1 MTNYSQ
7 IPQEKFQPKAFGS
20 NVVMEENPFIV
31 DDISG
36 KQNKILNAV
45 KTPTNCLI
53 YRNQPPTIHIIG
65 SEFPTV
71 LNINS
76 KDLTAIPAIPE
87 SIRMLLI
94 RGNAVKSLRP
104 ISGHPSLEVLD
115 ASQNLIEQLEFEV
128 PPPRIRAILLASNAI
143 TKISNQCTFD
153 FLEVLNLSGNRLSEF
168 DFFQFPSL
176 KTLNLSC
183 NQFSSFEINSPKLL
197 ELSIQGNS
205 LMKLVISNAQ
215 SLTHIDFSDNYLNDI
230 SIIEKVQTLTHL
242 SGFGN
247 KFNENWVSFAV
258 SSLPLLEYINGRKIE
273 DGERAIHRDRISRMV
288 RSTQAPY
295 PHQKISKIRNLMRKL
310 RQIESEPI
318 PSSDDIEDIWIAC
331 SKEKQSRVMLIEQN
345 AKNIPST
352 SILDDDGCLTIFGA
366 IMTDEY
372 LENDF
377 RSLKLQYVPIIPGT
391 EITENVMKL
400 AQKGPTMLTLDHN
413 MISSVSDALFL
424 VAFNTVE
431 VLRVEGNA
439 ISRMS
444 LFRPLM
450 SYLMPSLQVIN
461 GIAITMAEK
470 LSGID
475 HFQNLLRI
483 TKGIYIETG
492 VEDIING

>member
-7 IPQEKFQPKAFGS
+7 IPQEKFQPNAVGS
-20 NVVMEENPFIV
+20 NVVMKENPFIL

-76 KDLTAIPAIPE
+76 KDLNAIPE
-87 SIRMLLI
+87 IPSSIRILLI
-94 RGNAVKSLRP
+94 RENAVKSLHP

-128 PPPRIRAILLASNAI
+128 PPLRIRAILLASNAI
-143 TKISNQCTFD
+143 TKISNTCTFD
-153 FLEVLNLSGNRLSEF
+153 FLEILNLSGNRLSEF
-168 DFFQFPSL
+168 NFFQFPSI

-183 NQFSSFEINSPKLL
+183 NQFSTFEINSPTLI

-205 LMKLVISNAQ
+205 LMSLAISNAQ

-230 SIIEKVQTLTHL
+230 SVIEKVQTLTHL
-242 SGFGN
+242 SGLGN
-247 KFNENWVSFAV
+247 KFNENWISFAV
-258 SSLPLLEYINGRKIE
+258 SSIPALECINGRKIS
-273 DGERAIHRDRISRMV
+273 DGERAIHRDRIAKMV
-288 RSTQAPY
+288 RAAQAPY
-295 PHQKISKIRNLMRKL
+295 PHLKISKIRNLMRQLK
-310 RQIESEPI
+310 QIETKPI
-318 PSSDDIEDIWIAC
+318 PSSDDIEDIWLAC
-331 SKEKQSRVMLIEQN
+331 SKEKHSRIMLIEEN
-345 AKNIPST
+345 AKNIPTTST
-352 SILDDDGCLTIFGA
+352 MDDEGCLTIFGA

-372 LENDF
+372 LSTDF
-377 RSLKLQYVPIIPGT
+377 KSLKLQYVPIIPGT
-391 EITENVMKL
+391 EITQNVMKL
-400 AQKGPTMLTLDHN
+400 GQKGPTMLTLDHN
-413 MISSVSDALFL
+413 MISSVADALFL
-424 VAFNTVE
+424 TAFEMVE
-431 VLRVEGNA
+431 VIRVEGNA
-439 ISRMS
+439 ITRMS
-444 LFRPLM
+444 LFRPLL

-461 GIAITMAEK
+461 GIAITTAEK

-483 TKGIYIETG
+483 TKGIHVETG
-492 VEDIING
+492 IEDITDN

>member
-7 IPQEKFQPKAFGS
+7 IPQEKFRPNAVGS

-76 KDLTAIPAIPE
+76 KDLTAIPAIPN

-94 RGNAVKSLRP
+94 RENAVKSLRP

-128 PPPRIRAILLASNAI
+128 PPLRIKAILLASNAI
-143 TKISNQCTFD
+143 TTISKHCTFD
-153 FLEVLNLSGNRLSEF
+153 FLQVLNLSGNRLADF

-183 NQFSSFEINSPKLL
+183 NQFSSFEINSPTLI
-197 ELSIQGNS
+197 ELSIQSNS
-205 LMKLVISNAQ
+205 LMNFTISNAQ
-215 SLTHIDFSDNYLNDI
+215 SLTHLDISDNYLTDV
-230 SIIEKVQTLTHL
+230 SIIEKVQTLTHF
-242 SGFGN
+242 SGLGN
-247 KFNENWVSFAV
+247 KFNENWISFAV

-273 DGERAIHRDRISRMV
+273 DGEKAIHRDRISRIV
-288 RSTQAPY
+288 RMSQAPY
-295 PHQKISKIRNLMRKL
+295 PHKKISKIRNMMRQLK
-310 RQIESEPI
+310 QIESKPI
-318 PSSDDIEDIWIAC
+318 PSTDDIEDIWIAC
-331 SKEKQSRVMLIEQN
+331 SKEKNSRIMLIEQH
-345 AKNIPST
+345 AKNIPCT
-352 SILDDDGCLTIFGA
+352 SSMDDDGCLTIFGA

-372 LENDF
+372 NGMDF
-377 RSLKLQYVPIIPGT
+377 KSLKLQYVPIIAGT
-391 EITENVMKL
+391 EIMQNVMKL
-400 AQKGPTMLTLDHN
+400 AQKRPTMLTLDNN
-413 MISSVSDALFL
+413 MLSSVSDVLFL
-424 VAFNTVE
+424 TAFDSVE

-439 ISRMS
+439 ISKMT

-475 HFQNLLRI
+475 HFRNLLRI
-483 TKGIYIETG
+483 TKGIVVETG
-492 VEDIING
+492 VEDITD